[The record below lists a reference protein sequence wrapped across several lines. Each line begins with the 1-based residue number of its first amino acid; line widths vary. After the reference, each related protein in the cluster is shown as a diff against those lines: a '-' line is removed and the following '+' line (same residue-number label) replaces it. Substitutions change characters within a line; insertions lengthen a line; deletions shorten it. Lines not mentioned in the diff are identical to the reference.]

1 MVYPKEF
8 IDKCKKAYP
17 NKPHLHDML
26 ERGSQ
31 LVGRALSE
39 LETNSISTSI
49 VLAATS
55 LEELQNLAR
64 IKNERCAL
72 YGEWMGLYRDQI
84 LKNQ

>member
-8 IDKCKKAYP
+8 IDKCKAAYP
-17 NKPHLHDML
+17 DKPHLHDML
-26 ERGSQ
+26 NSGSQ

-55 LEELQNLAR
+55 LEELQNLAK
-64 IKNERCAL
+64 IKNARCSL
-72 YGEWMGLYRDQI
+72 YGEWMAMYREQI
-84 LKNQ
+84 LNR